1 MLNKFEELSSPKA
14 KNLKLLY
21 SLVRKLG
28 PVTINTLTEH
38 TGFKHVT
45 CGRLL
50 EELVEEG
57 LIYDSGIGKSSGGRK
72 PLAYV
77 IKPDA
82 YYLIGVELTSLYTT
96 ILLLDLRLNIISV
109 EKLKMNAEC
118 TGEYTLNYIVTCVEN
133 LLAQNTIP
141 REKLLGIGI
150 GVLDSFDP
158 AMGAI
163 SHPQHFPAGGWDLNI
178 IDYLKNKTNVPVFL
192 ENGTNLAALAEY
204 RMNYW
209 KETDNLVFV
218 SSDIGIRC
226 GTISQGRLVSSKR
239 ETEDTF
245 GHIIIDIHGR
255 RCSCGSYGCLQAYS
269 SLPAIREEM
278 VRLIKRGKPSMLS
291 YEVKDVE
298 DIDLFHILHALEQN
312 DELCL
317 AVVEDAA
324 YYFGIGLSNLI
335 FLLRP
340 EIVVFGGTL
349 VPKPRFFDV
358 AAKTAQDRLR
368 FHPNSNVKIIKS
380 TAAYNIVAQG
390 AGCMVLDYFTEE
402 MHVDEEKRVSKTE

>member
-1 MLNKFEELSSPKA
+1 MLNKFEDLSSPKA

-77 IKPDA
+77 IKPDS
-82 YYLIGVELTSLYTT
+82 YYLVGVELTSLYTT
-96 ILLLDLRLNIISV
+96 ILLLDLKLNIISV
-109 EKLKMNAEC
+109 EKLKMTSEC
-118 TGEYTLNYIVTCVEN
+118 TGEFTLNYIAACVDN
-133 LLAQNTIP
+133 LLDQNHIP
-141 REKLLGIGI
+141 KENLLGIGI
-150 GVLDSFDP
+150 GVLDSFNPD
-158 AMGAI
+158 MGAI
-163 SHPQHFPAGGWDLNI
+163 SHPQHFPADGWDLNI
-178 IDYLKNKTNVPVFL
+178 VDYLKNKTDIPVFL

-269 SLPAIREEM
+269 SLPAIREELI
-278 VRLIKRGKPSMLS
+278 RLIKRGKPSMLS
-291 YEVKDVE
+291 CEVNDVE

-358 AAKTAQDRLR
+358 AAKTAQDRVS
-368 FHPNSNVKIIKS
+368 FHPNSNVEIIKS

-402 MHVDEEKRVSKTE
+402 IPV

>member
-1 MLNKFEELSSPKA
+1 MLNKFEDLSSPKA
-14 KNLKLLY
+14 KNLRLLY

-28 PVTINTLTEH
+28 PVTINTLTEY

-77 IKPDA
+77 IKPDS
-82 YYLIGVELTSLYTT
+82 YYLVGVELTSLYTT
-96 ILLLDLRLNIISV
+96 ILLLDLKLNIIGV
-109 EKLKMNAEC
+109 EKLKMTSEF
-118 TGEYTLNYIVTCVEN
+118 TGEFTLNYIATCVN
-133 LLAQNTIP
+133 SLLAKNAIP
-141 REKLLGIGI
+141 KERLLGIGI

-158 AMGAI
+158 NMGVI
-163 SHPQHFPAGGWDLNI
+163 SHPHHFPAGGWDLNI
-178 IDYLKNKTNVPVFL
+178 VDYLKNITDIPVLL

-209 KETDNLVFV
+209 QETDNLVFV

-226 GTISQGRLVSSKR
+226 GTISQGRLVSSKS
-239 ETEDTF
+239 EVEDTF
-245 GHIIIDIHGR
+245 GHTIIDIHGR

-269 SLPAIREEM
+269 SLPAIREEII
-278 VRLIKRGKPSMLS
+278 RLIKRGKPSMLS
-291 YEVKDVE
+291 DEFDNVE

-312 DELCL
+312 DELSL

-335 FLLRP
+335 FLLHP

-358 AAKTAQDRLR
+358 AAKTAKDRIR
-368 FHPNSNVKIIKS
+368 SHPNSKVEIIKS

-402 MHVDEEKRVSKTE
+402 TPV

>member
-28 PVTINTLTEH
+28 PVTINTLAEH

-50 EELVEEG
+50 DELVAED

-82 YYLIGVELTSLYTT
+82 YNLIGVEITSLYTT
-96 ILLLDLRLNIISV
+96 VLLLDLKLNIIGV
-109 EKLKMNAEC
+109 KKLKMTTEC
-118 TGEYTLNYIVTCVEN
+118 TGEYTLNYVAKCVED
-133 LLAQNTIP
+133 LLAEHNVP
-141 REKLLGIGI
+141 RKKLLGIGI

-158 AMGAI
+158 AMGVI
-163 SHPQHFPAGGWDLNI
+163 SHPQLFPAGGWDINI
-178 IDYLKNKTNVPVFL
+178 IEYLKHKTNTPVFL

-204 RMNYW
+204 RMNFW

-226 GTISQGRLVSSKR
+226 GTIFQGRLVSRKR
-239 ETEDTF
+239 DMDDTF

-269 SLPAIREEM
+269 SLPAIRDEM
-278 VRLIKRGKPSMLS
+278 VRLMKRGKPSMLTT
-291 YEVKDVE
+291 EVNDFE
-298 DIDLFHILHALEQN
+298 EINLHHILYALEQN
-312 DELCL
+312 DALCL
-317 AVVEDAA
+317 EVVEDAA
-324 YYFGIGLSNLI
+324 YYFGVGLSNLI

-340 EIVVFGGTL
+340 EIVIFGGTL
-349 VPKPRFFDV
+349 VPKPRFFEV
-358 AAKTAQDRLR
+358 AAKTAQDRLK
-368 FHPNSNVKIIKS
+368 FYPDSHVQIIKS
-380 TAAYNIVAQG
+380 TEAYNIVAQG

-402 MHVDEEKRVSKTE
+402 VPV

>member
-1 MLNKFEELSSPKA
+1 MLNKFEDLSSPKA

-77 IKPDA
+77 IKPDS
-82 YYLIGVELTSLYTT
+82 YYLVGVELTSLYTT
-96 ILLLDLRLNIISV
+96 ILLLDLKLNIISV
-109 EKLKMNAEC
+109 EKLKMTSEC
-118 TGEYTLNYIVTCVEN
+118 TGEFTLNYIAACVDN
-133 LLAQNTIP
+133 LLDQNHIP
-141 REKLLGIGI
+141 KENLLGIGI
-150 GVLDSFDP
+150 GVLDSFNPD
-158 AMGAI
+158 MGAI
-163 SHPQHFPAGGWDLNI
+163 SHPQHFPADGWDLNI
-178 IDYLKNKTNVPVFL
+178 VDYLKNKTDIPVFL

-269 SLPAIREEM
+269 SLPAIREELI
-278 VRLIKRGKPSMLS
+278 RLIKRGKPSMLS
-291 YEVKDVE
+291 CEVNDVE

-358 AAKTAQDRLR
+358 AAKTAQDRVS
-368 FHPNSNVKIIKS
+368 FHPNSNVEIIKS

-402 MHVDEEKRVSKTE
+402 NLFK